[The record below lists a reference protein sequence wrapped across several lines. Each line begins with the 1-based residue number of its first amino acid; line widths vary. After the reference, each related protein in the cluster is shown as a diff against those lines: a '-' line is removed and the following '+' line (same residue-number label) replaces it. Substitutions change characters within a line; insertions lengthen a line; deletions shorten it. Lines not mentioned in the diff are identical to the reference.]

1 MLRSNAKA
9 AAKHSYFGDD
19 APVTGIRIRMTLSTR
34 ATVGCTVGA
43 K

>member
-9 AAKHSYFGDD
+9 AAKQSYFGDD
-19 APVTGIRIRMTLSTR
+19 AFVTVIATGIIGIKAAR
-34 ATVGCTVGA
+34 AV

>member
-9 AAKHSYFGDD
+9 AAKQSYFGDD
-19 APVTGIRIRMTLSTR
+19 APVTGITLSTR